1 MHCKYQHKTIAN
13 ITFVVMPLNL
23 KVFRDVEG
31 AIPYEFER
39 RSAFQTT
46 IYL

>member
-31 AIPYEFER
+31 AIPYGLKFHLE
-39 RSAFQTT
+39 FQTT